1 MRRFVM
7 AAAVVAVMGCR
18 QARTVENWQRTES
31 LAVAGS
37 REALHRWDM
46 DSLLARMSVCMDSM
60 TVAILPPD
68 TLQPTVVIRARRS
81 VVRAEAERTVQ
92 SVQTVVKVD
101 TATVVAVSESEA
113 KDEREPRMP
122 RWLFVT
128 ICVLAASLLI
138 HLPELIRL
146 FIDAK
151 RK

>member
-1 MRRFVM
+1 M

>member
-1 MRRFVM
+1 M

-18 QARTVENWQRTES
+18 QARTVESWQRTEGLS
-31 LAVAGS
+31 VSAS

-81 VVRAEAERTVQ
+81 VVKASAERTVQ
-92 SVQTVVKVD
+92 SVQTVVKED
-101 TATVVAVSESEA
+101 TATVAQVSESEA

-128 ICVLAASLLI
+128 ICVLAVSLLI

>member
-1 MRRFVM
+1 M

-37 REALHRWDM
+37 RKALHRWDF

-60 TVAILPPD
+60 TVAIIPPD
-68 TLQPTVVIRARRS
+68 TLQPTVVIRAKRS

-113 KDEREPRMP
+113 KDEREPRGRRWVVIAICLVVVLLLMMRTLPLTPP
-122 RWLFVT
+122 RGG
-128 ICVLAASLLI
+128 
-138 HLPELIRL
+138 E
-146 FIDAK
+146 
-151 RK
+151 

>member
-1 MRRFVM
+1 M
-7 AAAVVAVMGCR
+7 AAAVLAVMGCR

-60 TVAILPPD
+60 TVAIIPPD

-92 SVQTVVKVD
+92 SVQTVVKED

-113 KDEREPRMP
+113 KDEREPKASG
-122 RWLFVT
+122 RWL
-128 ICVLAASLLI
+128 LAIGCLLLVALLLI
-138 HLPELIRL
+138 KNR
-146 FIDAK
+146 
-151 RK
+151 

>member
-1 MRRFVM
+1 M

-81 VVRAEAERTVQ
+81 VVRASAERTVQ
-92 SVQTVVKVD
+92 SVQTVVKED
-101 TATVVAVSESEA
+101 TATAAQVSESEA
-113 KDEREPRMP
+113 KEEREPRSRRWIPLAICLVVVLLMMRTLPLTPP
-122 RWLFVT
+122 RGG
-128 ICVLAASLLI
+128 
-138 HLPELIRL
+138 E
-146 FIDAK
+146 
-151 RK
+151 

>member
-18 QARTVENWQRTES
+18 QARTVENWQRTEGLS
-31 LAVAGS
+31 VSAS

-60 TVAILPPD
+60 TVAIIPPD

-92 SVQTVVKVD
+92 TVQTVVKED

-113 KDEREPRMP
+113 KEERKPKASG
-122 RWLFVT
+122 RWL
-128 ICVLAASLLI
+128 LALGCLLLALLMMRT
-138 HLPELIRL
+138 LPLTPPRGGE
-146 FIDAK
+146 
-151 RK
+151 

>member
-1 MRRFVM
+1 M

-18 QARTVENWQRTES
+18 QARTVENWQRMES

-68 TLQPTVVIRARRS
+68 TFQPTVVIRARRS

-101 TATVVAVSESEA
+101 TATVVAAQESEA

>member
-1 MRRFVM
+1 M

-18 QARTVENWQRTES
+18 QARTVENWQRTEG
-31 LAVAGS
+31 LAVSAS

-60 TVAILPPD
+60 TVAIIPPD

-101 TATVVAVSESEA
+101 TATVAQVSESEA